1 MGVTHMITATT
12 LIELIQSELES
23 AQQTETIIAEV
34 MAKHGDDYDPWTE
47 IMEKGNGYPDDN
59 YANASIYAWLLSDHL
74 ANETVLWDFDT
85 VAANTEMGTS
95 GYDSWADVLEHLV
108 HIGLMSPRK

>member
-1 MGVTHMITATT
+1 MNTAKT
-12 LIELIQSELES
+12 LIELVQSELES

-34 MAKHGDDYDPWTE
+34 MAEHGDDYDPWTE
-47 IMEKGNGYPDDN
+47 IMEMGNGYPQDN

-74 ANETVLWDFDT
+74 ANETDQWDFDT

-108 HIGLMSPRK
+108 HIGLMSPRTQT